1 MILNALLEF
10 FESCPYIADRKV
22 SVNYLG
28 HTANCASLE
37 AMGEYSVIKKYYDG
51 KGVYSQDFAFSIRCG
66 FDGNVAL
73 NLRDSELME
82 RLCLWIE
89 QQNAIGNMPC
99 LADGYSALKL
109 KIIKMP
115 YLYESSVQGARMQI
129 EFSLIYKEV

>member
-10 FESCPYIADRKV
+10 FKGCPYLTDRKI

-37 AMGEYSVIKKYYDG
+37 AIGEYSVLKKYYDG
-51 KGVYSQDFAFSIRCG
+51 KKMCSQDFAFSIRCG

-73 NLRDSELME
+73 NLADSGLME
-82 RLCLWIE
+82 GVCLWIE
-89 QQNAIGNMPC
+89 QQNLIGNMPC
-99 LADGYSALKL
+99 LYDGYSAFGLKVT
-109 KIIKMP
+109 KMP
-115 YLYESSVQGARMQI
+115 FMHESSVQGARMQL